1 MKIAIGSDHA
11 GLSLKQALLAEGL
24 SEHEVVDVGTHDPT
38 STDYPIYAFKVARL
52 VASGEADFGVLVCG
66 TGIGMAI
73 AASQVPGVRAA
84 VCTSEY
90 MARMARAHNDAN
102 VLCLGGRVVGPG
114 QAIAILE
121 AFLKTKFEGGRHER
135 RLRMIEEG
143 GAG

>member
-1 MKIAIGSDHA
+1 MRIAIGSDHA
-11 GLSLKQALLAEGL
+11 GLSLKQALLTEGL
-24 SEHEVVDVGTHDPT
+24 SGHEVVDVGTHDPA

-52 VASGEADFGVLVCG
+52 VASGEADLGVLVCG

-73 AASQVPGVRAA
+73 AASRVPGIRAA